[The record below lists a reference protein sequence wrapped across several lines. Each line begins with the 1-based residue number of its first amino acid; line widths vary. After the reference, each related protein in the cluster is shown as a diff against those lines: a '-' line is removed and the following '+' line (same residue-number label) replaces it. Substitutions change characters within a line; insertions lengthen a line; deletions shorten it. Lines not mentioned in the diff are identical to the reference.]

1 MSNQPSTLTE
11 DIDNQ
16 ETITLTEE
24 IDNQE
29 TTMADSK
36 TCCSCLSFE
45 GVYEAKGFALLG
57 ITRGTIIMTNIF
69 LSTSLLYLARN
80 VSACLLLLN
89 VEWKVF
95 VD

>member
-45 GVYEAKGFALLG
+45 GVYEAKGFALVRF
-57 ITRGTIIMTNIF
+57 IQFNFRAHDM
-69 LSTSLLYLARN
+69 
-80 VSACLLLLN
+80 LLN
-89 VEWKVF
+89 GSILLIYINE
-95 VD
+95 